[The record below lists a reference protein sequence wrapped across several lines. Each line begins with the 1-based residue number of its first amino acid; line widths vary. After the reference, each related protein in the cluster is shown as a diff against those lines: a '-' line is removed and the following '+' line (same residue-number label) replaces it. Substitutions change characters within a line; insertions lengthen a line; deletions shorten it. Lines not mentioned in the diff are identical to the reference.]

1 MSAKQDRTARR
12 RLALLAYAGLAVLCL
27 VGGLALLWPADP
39 PAESVPVASVGGSG
53 RAGSGLAAAPA
64 SGAAAAS
71 AAPHPWLLVGTSGP
85 AVSDDLA
92 DHVPAGSAPGM
103 QEVIERL
110 HKAGVRTGLG
120 AFQPPGTRP
129 PIVGLAVPEDYVL
142 PDGYVRHHQAT
153 DDGQRIEAILMFAP
167 DRPVHD
173 AQGRPIAV
181 PADRVVTPALAP
193 PGFPIRFVVIPRPQE
208 PVREAPGQP

>member
-1 MSAKQDRTARR
+1 MTPQRAALRRR
-12 RLALLAYAGLAVLCL
+12 RLILLAHLALAVLSL
-27 VGGLALLWPADP
+27 AAGLALLWPAELALDVP
-39 PAESVPVASVGGSG
+39 PAPSAPQRAAG
-53 RAGSGLAAAPA
+53 RS
-64 SGAAAAS
+64 AAAS
-71 AAPHPWLLVGTSGP
+71 AASAAAPHPWLLVGASGP

-92 DHVPAGSAPGM
+92 EHVQPGTAPTM

-153 DDGQRIEAILMFAP
+153 DDGQRVEAILMFAP
-167 DRPVHD
+167 DRPVYD
-173 AQGRPIAV
+173 AAGRPMAV

-193 PGFPIRFVVIPRPQE
+193 PGFPIRFVVIPRPRQPE
-208 PVREAPGQP
+208 SAPSAQP

>member
-1 MSAKQDRTARR
+1 MKPQRAALRR
-12 RLALLAYAGLAVLCL
+12 HRLVLLAYLALALLSLAA
-27 VGGLALLWPADP
+27 GLALLWPAALAPDSRPEFQRPVDGP
-39 PAESVPVASVGGSG
+39 PRPGAT
-53 RAGSGLAAAPA
+53 AAA
-64 SGAAAAS
+64 SGAS
-71 AAPHPWLLVGTSGP
+71 GAAPHPWLLVGSSGP

-92 DHVPAGSAPGM
+92 DHVQPGTAPSM

-167 DRPVHD
+167 DRPVFD
-173 AQGRPIAV
+173 AAGRPIAV

-193 PGFPIRFVVIPRPQE
+193 PGFPIRFVVIPRR
-208 PVREAPGQP
+208 REPGQAASAPP

>member
-1 MSAKQDRTARR
+1 MSTRQASVSRQ
-12 RLALLAYAGLAVLCL
+12 RLASLAYV
-27 VGGLALLWPADP
+27 GLALLCLAGGLLLLWPDDGP
-39 PAESVPVASVGGSG
+39 PAPPEPPASMAASGG
-53 RAGSGLAAAPA
+53 AGSGLAGAAPA
-64 SGAAAAS
+64 SAAS
-71 AAPHPWLLVGTSGP
+71 AAPHPWLLVGTTGP

-92 DHVPAGSAPGM
+92 DHVPAGSAPSM

-167 DRPVHD
+167 DRPVRD
-173 AQGRPIAV
+173 AAGRPIEV

-208 PVREAPGQP
+208 PGREASAQP

>member
-1 MSAKQDRTARR
+1 MAAKQAPPAWR
-12 RLALLAYAGLAVLCL
+12 RLAPLAYVGLALLCL
-27 VGGLALLWPADP
+27 VAALALLWPAAP
-39 PAESVPVASVGGSG
+39 PGTPDAPAGPAAPGGE
-53 RAGSGLAAAPA
+53 GSGLASAVPA
-64 SGAAAAS
+64 SAAS

-92 DHVPAGSAPGM
+92 DHVPAGSAPSM

-167 DRPVHD
+167 DRPVRD
-173 AQGRPIAV
+173 AAGRPIAV

-208 PVREAPGQP
+208 PGREASGSP